1 MRWEHIFSI
10 THESNS
16 PPQTDEQAPLPGA
29 LSQLLERVISTYDS
43 TGDFIFNCQM
53 GRGRTTTGMITACL
67 IASSMNLERDDHV
80 PDVSLEGIVEVYDAI
95 DGPSEEEAY
104 LQGNNIHFAQ
114 LDAQCNDSD
123 GFISGEYKIILQLVG
138 VLSHGK
144 TAKQLADGA
153 IDLMQD
159 VQNLRKAV
167 YECA

>member
-1 MRWEHIFSI
+1 
-10 THESNS
+10 
-16 PPQTDEQAPLPGA
+16 
-29 LSQLLERVISTYDS
+29 
-43 TGDFIFNCQM
+43 
-53 GRGRTTTGMITACL
+53 MITACL

-123 GFISGEYKIILQLVG
+123 GFILGEYKIILQLVG

-167 YECA
+167 YECAPNQLYSRTHVLTLCTLLGT

>member
-1 MRWEHIFSI
+1 
-10 THESNS
+10 
-16 PPQTDEQAPLPGA
+16 
-29 LSQLLERVISTYDS
+29 
-43 TGDFIFNCQM
+43 
-53 GRGRTTTGMITACL
+53 MITACL

-80 PDVSLEGIVEVYDAI
+80 PDASPEGIVEVYDAI

-104 LQGNNIHFAQ
+104 LQGNKHFAQ
-114 LDAQCNDSD
+114 LGALCNDSD
-123 GFISGEYKIILQLVG
+123 GFLSGEYKIILQLVG